1 MAALAPFIEP
11 VASDPKAAPDHLIW
25 LSSHDPA
32 PDDQSGEAWFFSSA
46 SLEEEIG
53 RRGLLL
59 ASQEEI
65 PEDLSFFIDELAD
78 QLLDLPDDATLR
90 VDPYFLLAAQRA
102 LIGSLRAL
110 DSDDPAWARRQMR
123 IRLEQLRQVYR
134 DLAEG
139 SAIYED
145 RPAKEVARWLDEAL
159 GVSQARLAELIGVS
173 SRTFQRWVS
182 ETEAVSP
189 EGEDARRLR
198 VVAGAA
204 NHLRHVLT
212 GPGVVRWFE
221 EPNARLGGQ
230 SPFDLLGDPS
240 ASVRLTT
247 LAASARSHTA
257 A

>member
-1 MAALAPFIEP
+1 MAALAPFIDP
-11 VASDPKAAPDHLIW
+11 VASAPMGASDHLIW
-25 LSSHDPA
+25 LSDHDPA
-32 PDDQSGEAWFFSSA
+32 PDHQTGEAWLSSSA
-46 SLEEEIG
+46 SLEEEIA

-65 PEDLSFFIDELAD
+65 PEDLGFFIDELAD

-90 VDPYFLLAAQRA
+90 VDPYFLVAAQRA

-110 DSDDPAWARRQMR
+110 DSDDPSWARRQMR

-139 SAIYED
+139 AAIYED

-159 GVSQARLAELIGVS
+159 DVSQARVAELIGVS

-182 ETEAVSP
+182 ETESIRP

-221 EPNARLGGQ
+221 EPNSRLKGKSPLELLDDPGASARL
-230 SPFDLLGDPS
+230 
-240 ASVRLTT
+240 AT